1 MFTKRSENVT
11 AILQQI
17 AQGRVSAEQGNLL
30 LHSLVADAE
39 ISARNKMLHLRMMG
53 RHA

>member
-39 ISARNKMLHLRMMG
+39 MSARNKMHHLRMVG